1 MIYLLYGTLEAL
13 ITDYINKIITKHK
26 INDLNISKYNIN
38 DNLTDIIEDANTLSL
53 FDDKKLIII
62 NNNTLFIGK
71 KSIDTTNLE
80 KYIINSNPNTIL
92 IFVVSEEKLDTRR
105 KLYKNIKEKGEVFE
119 FNKLPNINTY
129 VKDLFSGY
137 TITNDSI
144 NLLIKRVGNDLN
156 RLKQEIE
163 KIKIYKINDKLI
175 TDSDIIDCTA
185 EKIDINIFNFIDN
198 IIRKNKSETIKTYKE
213 LLKIGEEPIKIIVLL
228 ANQFRLMYQSKLLT
242 SKGYSEDDI
251 ASLLHAK
258 RYPVHLAIQK
268 SYHYNKEVLIDNL
281 EQLADL
287 DIKIK
292 SGEIDKNLA
301 LELFLLRL

>member
-53 FDDKKLIII
+53 FDDKKLIVI
-62 NNNTLFIGK
+62 NNNALFVGK
-71 KSIDTTNLE
+71 KSVDTIALE

-92 IFVVSEEKLDTRR
+92 IFVVNEEKLDTRR

-129 VKDLFSGY
+129 VKNLFSGY

-175 TDSDIIDCTA
+175 TDSDIIDCTV

>member
-62 NNNTLFIGK
+62 NNNALFVGK
-71 KSIDTTNLE
+71 KSVDTIALE

-92 IFVVSEEKLDTRR
+92 IFVVNEEKLDTRR
-105 KLYKNIKEKGEVFE
+105 KLYKKIKEKGEVFE

-175 TDSDIIDCTA
+175 TDSDIIDCTV

-251 ASLLHAK
+251 ASLLHVK

>member
-53 FDDKKLIII
+53 FDDKKLIVI
-62 NNNTLFIGK
+62 NNNALFVGK
-71 KSIDTTNLE
+71 KSVDTIALE

-92 IFVVSEEKLDTRR
+92 IFVVNEEKLDTRR

-175 TDSDIIDCTA
+175 TDSDIIDCTV

>member
-13 ITDYINKIITKHK
+13 ITDYISKIITKHK

-62 NNNTLFIGK
+62 NNNALFIGK

-92 IFVVSEEKLDTRR
+92 IFVVCEEKLDTRR
-105 KLYKNIKEKGEVFE
+105 KLYKTIKERGGIFE

-175 TDSDIIDCTA
+175 TDSDIIDCTV

-198 IIRKNKSETIKTYKE
+198 IIRKNKSEIIKTYKE

-251 ASLLHAK
+251 ASLLHVK